1 MNSDTRVF
9 VDGNN
14 VMGSRPDGWWRDRN
28 AAARRL
34 IAELKPVARGCGGKW
49 TIVFDGFP
57 SVGEEAEK
65 EDAVTVE
72 YALRQDAD
80 AADNRIVELIAAL
93 PERTDVLVYTSDR
106 RLRERVTAL
115 SASVQGARVLLEL
128 AAASRPREEAQDII
142 ADYGPSGVG
151 AARPDEPGTDG
162 NAA

>member
-1 MNSDTRVF
+1 M
-9 VDGNN
+9 
-14 VMGSRPDGWWRDRN
+14 
-28 AAARRL
+28 
-34 IAELKPVARGCGGKW
+34 
-49 TIVFDGFP
+49 FDGFP

-65 EDAVTVE
+65 QDAVTVE

-115 SASVQGARVLLEL
+115 GASVQGARVLLEL
-128 AAASRPREEAQDII
+128 AAASRPRDEAQDII
-142 ADYGPSGVG
+142 ADYGASGVG
-151 AARPDEPGTDG
+151 AGRPDEPGTDG